1 MHLIYFILNIYF
13 YFLVILKSNMQV
25 VIFIY
30 YDMILSKLK
39 LNQKCV
45 VKAVKVCDP
54 KINLRLQ
61 ELGLYTGAIVI
72 VHKYSPLK
80 KTILVQ
86 IFNSLFAMKCD
97 IAKNIFVEE
106 IQT

>member
-1 MHLIYFILNIYF
+1 
-13 YFLVILKSNMQV
+13 
-25 VIFIY
+25 
-30 YDMILSKLK
+30 MILSRVKI
-39 LNQKCV
+39 NQKCV
-45 VKAVKVCDP
+45 VKAVKVCNEE
-54 KINLRLQ
+54 INLRLQ
-61 ELGLYTGAIVI
+61 ELGMYAGAIVI

-106 IQT
+106 I